1 MSARDALRRNK
12 TKLLDVLCGDR
23 ILILQKVFE
32 ENLITLRD
40 YNNLKGINKE
50 NDEGHVVELVDK
62 IMNKGEE
69 TCQLFLNLLQT
80 DADIKTTYPDL
91 RNMQF
96 SDVRI
101 TEPVQASS
109 PCSGD
114 SGPENKR
121 LKTEDEC
128 YELKSQPVGLCLIIN
143 NEEVIGGKPRSGTDK
158 DAESLAKVFSWLGF
172 RVLMCKDQTR
182 DQMKQTL
189 ERFASLRDA
198 DQLQESS
205 LQEWF
210 GCSFIAPQQLLK
222 HGDAFVCCILS
233 HGARGV
239 VLGIDSK
246 PLAIKEIT
254 RYFNATGQSA
264 LTGKPKVFLIQAC
277 QGGEIQRGVLLQ
289 DVEEDSLSIP
299 VETDVLVAVATVED
313 HRAFRHTTEGS
324 WFVQSVCEQLEEH
337 CPRGEDITSILHR
350 VNDQVG
356 QKEASIYVGG
366 AKQAPEVRFTLRK
379 KLVLS
384 PPSM

>member
-1 MSARDALRRNK
+1 MSARDTLRRNK
-12 TKLLDVLCGDR
+12 TKLLEDLCGDR
-23 ILILQKVFE
+23 MLILQKVHE
-32 ENLITLRD
+32 KNLITLRE
-40 YNNLKGINKE
+40 YNGLKGINKE

-80 DADIKTTYPDL
+80 DADIKATYPDL
-91 RNMQF
+91 STMQF
-96 SDVRI
+96 SDVRM
-101 TEPVQASS
+101 TKPVQASS

-114 SGPENKR
+114 AGPENKR
-121 LKTEDEC
+121 LKGEC

-143 NEEVIGGKPRSGTDK
+143 NENFTGGKPRRGTNK

-182 DQMKQTL
+182 DQMKHTL
-189 ERFASLRDA
+189 ESFASLRDGV
-198 DQLQESS
+198 QLQESS
-205 LQEWF
+205 FQEWF
-210 GCSFIAPQQLLK
+210 GCSFIAPQQLPK

-239 VLGIDSK
+239 VLGIDSE

-254 RYFNATGQSA
+254 RYFNATEQSA

-277 QGGEIQRGVLLQ
+277 QGGKIQRGVLLK
-289 DVEEDSLSIP
+289 DVEEDSLTSIAE
-299 VETDVLVAVATVED
+299 ETDVLVAVATVED
-313 HRAFRHTTEGS
+313 HAAFRDTTEGS
-324 WFVQSVCEQLEEH
+324 WFVQSVCEQLKEH

-356 QKEASIYVGG
+356 QKEASSCVGG
-366 AKQAPEVRFTLRK
+366 KKQAPEVRFTLKK

-384 PPSM
+384 LPSM

>member
-23 ILILQKVFE
+23 ILILQKVHE
-32 ENLITLRD
+32 ENLITRRE
-40 YNNLKGINKE
+40 YNGLKGINKE

-69 TCQLFLNLLQT
+69 TCQLFINLLQT

-91 RNMQF
+91 SNMQF

-114 SGPENKR
+114 AGPENKK
-121 LKTEDEC
+121 LKGEC
-128 YELKSQPVGLCLIIN
+128 YELKTQPVGLCLIIN
-143 NEEVIGGKPRSGTDK
+143 NEKFFSGKPRRGTDK

-182 DQMKQTL
+182 DQMKHTL
-189 ERFASLRDA
+189 ESFASLRDA
-198 DQLQESS
+198 VQLQESS

-239 VLGIDSK
+239 VLGIDSE

-254 RYFNATGQSA
+254 RYFNATDQSA

-277 QGGEIQRGVLLQ
+277 QGLKIQRGVLLQ

-313 HRAFRHTTEGS
+313 HRAFRHTIEGS
-324 WFVQSVCEQLEEH
+324 WFVQSVCEQLEKH
-337 CPRGEDITSILHR
+337 CPSGEDITSILHR

-356 QKEASIYVGG
+356 QKEASRSVGE